1 VSSHLTPTKPSLF
14 PPQVFLS
21 ADDAH
26 LHLRALR
33 LLYAACSLASLGL
46 MLLWYLIFVKA
57 TLATG
62 RTLRQQPYM
71 QTRSQQLS
79 YRFFVQQ
86 VPPHSQ
92 VIIGS

>member
-1 VSSHLTPTKPSLF
+1 
-14 PPQVFLS
+14 
-21 ADDAH
+21 
-26 LHLRALR
+26 
-33 LLYAACSLASLGL
+33 

-86 VPPHSQ
+86 VPRTLSSQ
-92 VIIGS
+92 S